1 MISVKLKF
9 RVSSLIKNEG
19 TLYFQFI
26 YKRKVKQVSTPYH
39 IYEWEWDKDSE
50 DIINLTKVSLD
61 RIEII
66 KSIREN
72 VIWEKNR
79 IKSIIE
85 NIKNNNRI
93 FSVDDIIDAYRN
105 SLESKTSV
113 FEYIRSR
120 IYFLKDAKR
129 ERTSETYRQMLLS
142 FMKFRNNKDLYFDMI
157 DDKLIC
163 QYESYLKASNLCRNT
178 TSFYMRTLRSVY
190 NQAVEEGLS
199 KQSAPFKHVY
209 TGVDKTS
216 KRAISLNEI
225 RKIKK
230 DKWLIILLVGL
241 LLVVIAMPVSDI
253 KSDQTQDEQQ
263 VQKAENALEDTYTD
277 ALETRL
283 ENALA
288 KVEGVGNV
296 KVMITLAS
304 SSEKVVEKDQEMT
317 SEVQEGENGGKNTSS
332 SETAIYA
339 NGNGEETPYVKQEL
353 SPRIEGV
360 LVIADG
366 GDNAIVIENIT
377 EAVQALFGVDTH
389 KIKVMKHN

>member
-1 MISVKLKF
+1 MQNNIIKLIKNKHMISVKLKF

-142 FMKFRNNKDLYFDMI
+142 FMKFRNNKDLYFD
-157 DDKLIC
+157 
-163 QYESYLKASNLCRNT
+163 Q
-178 TSFYMRTLRSVY
+178 
-190 NQAVEEGLS
+190 
-199 KQSAPFKHVY
+199 
-209 TGVDKTS
+209 
-216 KRAISLNEI
+216 
-225 RKIKK
+225 
-230 DKWLIILLVGL
+230 
-241 LLVVIAMPVSDI
+241 
-253 KSDQTQDEQQ
+253 
-263 VQKAENALEDTYTD
+263 
-277 ALETRL
+277 
-283 ENALA
+283 
-288 KVEGVGNV
+288 
-296 KVMITLAS
+296 
-304 SSEKVVEKDQEMT
+304 
-317 SEVQEGENGGKNTSS
+317 
-332 SETAIYA
+332 
-339 NGNGEETPYVKQEL
+339 
-353 SPRIEGV
+353 
-360 LVIADG
+360 
-366 GDNAIVIENIT
+366 
-377 EAVQALFGVDTH
+377 
-389 KIKVMKHN
+389 